1 MFIIERNG
9 KRFSKKKFNNYE
21 EARSYVRKT
30 IRRYMQMLNLR
41 YPLDDIS
48 GVFYSNPSINLY
60 GYSINGK

>member
-1 MFIIERNG
+1 MYTIIRNG

-30 IRRYMQMLNLR
+30 IRRYMQMLNLH

-48 GVFYSNPSINLY
+48 GVFYSNPSISLY